1 MAFEIIAPLVTF
13 AAIFVSA
20 WFLGAYIVRIFKGE
34 RTLLSPVLR
43 PVERAIYKVTGID
56 EEREQT
62 WVGYLVA
69 MLFVTVLSLLVTY
82 LVLRYQDKL
91 PLQAQ
96 LNPQGFPGVPA
107 DLAFNTAVSFT
118 TNTNWQNYSGET
130 TLSYLAQ
137 ILGLVFHQF
146 LSAATGIALAVALIR
161 GIARRSGKTLGNFF
175 VDITRAVLYLLMP
188 IAIVATILFVASGA
202 IQNFSGYTNAGGLNG
217 VGQVIAQG
225 PVAAMEAI
233 KDLGNNG
240 GGFFNA
246 NSAHPWENP
255 TGFTNAM
262 TIWLELTIPF
272 ALFIAFGRWVG
283 NVKQGIALFAAA
295 GIILLGGAGFAAYEE
310 QAGNPAIDGAGNVA
324 QAMSSTQGGGNME
337 GKELRFGSVES
348 GVFATATTGTSTG
361 AVIAA
366 HDSFTPLGGMVPMVM
381 IQLGE
386 ITPGGI
392 GAGLYGLVTFAIVA
406 VFLAGLMVGRTPE
419 YLGKKIEARDVK
431 YAALAILILPAT
443 ILGFTAVAVLAAR
456 GQGNP
461 LYPGSGPGNPGAHGF
476 SEILYAYSS
485 STGNNGSAFAG
496 LSGNNLFYNTT
507 LAAAMWLGRFI
518 FVIPILALAGNL
530 VKKKAVPAGAGT
542 FPTDTP
548 LFTGLL
554 IGVIIIVGALTFL
567 PALALGPI
575 LEHLQLHGGMLG
587 LFGAP

>member
-1 MAFEIIAPLVTF
+1 VFFEILGPLLTF
-13 AAIFVSA
+13 AAVFVSA
-20 WFLGAYIVRIFKGE
+20 WFLGGYIVRIFEGK

-43 PVERAIYKVTGID
+43 PVERGIYKVTGID
-56 EEREQT
+56 EDREQT

-69 MLFVTVLSLLVTY
+69 MLIVTVLSLLFTY

-91 PLQAQ
+91 PFQSQ
-96 LNPQGFPGVPA
+96 LNPQAFPGVPA
-107 DLAFNTAVSFT
+107 DLSLNTAVSFT
-118 TNTNWQNYSGET
+118 TNTNWQNYSGEST
-130 TLSYLAQ
+130 MTYLSQ
-137 ILGLVFHQF
+137 MIGLTFHQF

-161 GIARRSGKTLGNFF
+161 GIARRSARTLGNFY
-175 VDITRAVLYLLMP
+175 VDITRAVLYLLLP
-188 IAIVATILFVASGA
+188 IAIVAAVLFVASGA
-202 IQNFSGYTNAGGLNG
+202 IQNFSQYTNAGGLNG
-217 VGQVIAQG
+217 VGQLIAQG

-262 TIWLELTIPF
+262 TIWLEITIPF
-272 ALFIAFGRWVG
+272 ALFVAFGRWVG
-283 NVKQGIALFAAA
+283 NVKQGMALFAAA
-295 GIILLGGAGFAAYEE
+295 AIIMLGAAGFAAYEE
-310 QAGNPAIDGAGNVA
+310 QAGNPAIDHAGSVA
-324 QAMSSTQGGGNME
+324 QAMSSTQNGGNME
-337 GKELRFGSVES
+337 GKELRFGSVWS
-348 GVFATATTGTSTG
+348 GVFATTTTGTSTG
-361 AVIAA
+361 SVIAA

-392 GAGLYGLVTFAIVA
+392 GAGLYGLVTFAIVG

-431 YAALAILILPAT
+431 YAALAILILPAS
-443 ILGFTAVAVLAAR
+443 ILGFTAVAVLASR
-456 GQGNP
+456 GQAGP
-461 LYPGSGPGNPGAHGF
+461 LNPGAHGF

-485 STGNNGSAFAG
+485 TTGNNGSAFAG
-496 LSGNNLFYNTT
+496 LSGNTLYYNTT
-507 LAAAMWLGRFI
+507 LSAAMWLGRFI

-530 VKKKAVPAGAGT
+530 VKKKVVPASAGT

-575 LEHLQLHGGMLG
+575 LEHLQLHSSAAGAA
-587 LFGAP
+587 FGAH

>member
-1 MAFEIIAPLVTF
+1 MAFEILAPVVVF
-13 AAIFVSA
+13 GAVFVSA
-20 WFLGAYIVRIFKGE
+20 WFLGPYIVRIFQGQ
-34 RTLLSPVLR
+34 RTLLTPVVR
-43 PVERAIYKVTGID
+43 PVERAVYRVTGIRED
-56 EEREQT
+56 AEQT

-69 MLFVTVLSLLVTY
+69 MLLVTVISLLVTY
-82 LVLRYQDKL
+82 LVLRYQDRL
-91 PLQAQ
+91 PFQSQ
-96 LNPQGFPGVPA
+96 LNPAGLPGVPA
-107 DLAFNTAVSFT
+107 DLSFNTAVSFT
-118 TNTNWQNYSGET
+118 TNTNWQNYSGEAT
-130 TLSYLAQ
+130 MSYLSQ
-137 ILGLVFHQF
+137 MVGLTFHQF

-161 GIARRSGKTLGNFF
+161 GIARRSTKTIGNFY
-175 VDITRAVLYLLMP
+175 VDITRAVLYLLLP
-188 IAIVATILFVASGA
+188 IAVVATVLFVAGGA
-202 IQNFSGYTNAGGLNG
+202 VQNFSPYTNATGLSG

-240 GGFFNA
+240 GGFYNA

-262 TIWLELTIPF
+262 TIWLEITIPF

-283 NVKQGIALFAAA
+283 NVKQGVALFAAA
-295 GIILLGGAGFAAYEE
+295 GIIMLAGAGFAAFQE
-310 QAGNPAIDGAGNVA
+310 QAGNPAIDRAGGVA
-324 QAMSSTQGGGNME
+324 QAMSSTQSGGNME
-337 GKELRFGSVES
+337 GKEVRFGSVES
-348 GVFATATTGTSTG
+348 GVFATTTTGTSTG
-361 AVIAA
+361 AVIAS

-406 VFLAGLMVGRTPE
+406 VFIAGLMVGRTPE

-443 ILGFTAVAVLAAR
+443 ILGFAAWSVLNAR
-456 GQGNP
+456 GQAAP
-461 LYPGSGPGNPGAHGF
+461 LNPGAHGF

-485 STGNNGSAFAG
+485 SVGNNGSAFAG
-496 LSGNNLFYNTT
+496 LSGNTLYYNTT

-518 FVIPILALAGNL
+518 FVIPVIALAGNL
-530 VKKKAVPAGAGT
+530 ARKRVVPASAGT
-542 FPTDTP
+542 FPTDTA

-554 IGVIIIVGALTFL
+554 IGVIVIVGALTFL

-575 LEHLQLHGGMLG
+575 LEHLQLHSTSMLAGLAGGV
-587 LFGAP
+587 

>member
-1 MAFEIIAPLVTF
+1 MAFEIIGPVVTF
-13 AAIFVSA
+13 VVIFASA
-20 WFLGAYIVRIFKGE
+20 WFLGKYIVKIFQGE

-43 PVERAIYKVTGID
+43 PVERAVYKVTGID
-56 EEREQT
+56 EEKEQT
-62 WVGYLVA
+62 WVAYLVA
-69 MLFVTVLSLLVTY
+69 MLLVTVLSLVFTY
-82 LVLRYQDKL
+82 LILRYQDKL

-118 TNTNWQNYSGET
+118 TNTNWQNYSGEST
-130 TLSYLAQ
+130 MSYLSQ
-137 ILGLVFHQF
+137 MVGLVFHQF

-161 GIARRSGKTLGNFF
+161 GVSRKSARTLGNFY
-175 VDITRAVLYLLMP
+175 VDVTRAVLYLLLP
-188 IAIVATILFVASGA
+188 IAIVATIIFVASGA
-202 IQNFSGYTNAGGLNG
+202 IQNFSGYTSASGLNG

-272 ALFIAFGRWVG
+272 ALFVAFGRWVG
-283 NVKQGIALFAAA
+283 NVRQGIALFAAA
-295 GIILLGGAGFAAYEE
+295 GIILLAGAGFAAYEE
-310 QAGNPAIDGAGNVA
+310 QAGNPAIDNAGGVA
-324 QAMSSTQGGGNME
+324 QAVSSTQSGGNLE
-337 GKELRFGSVES
+337 GKEVKFGSVWS
-348 GVFATATTGTSTG
+348 GVFAASTTGTSTG
-361 AVIAA
+361 AVISS

-392 GAGLYGLVTFAIVA
+392 GAGLYGLVTFAIIA

-443 ILGFTAVAVLAAR
+443 ILGFTAVAVLASR
-456 GQGNP
+456 GQAGP
-461 LYPGSGPGNPGAHGF
+461 LNPGAHGF
-476 SEILYAYSS
+476 SEILYSYSS
-485 STGNNGSAFAG
+485 QTGNNGSAFAG
-496 LSGNNLFYNTT
+496 LSGNTLYYNTT
-507 LAAAMWLGRFI
+507 GAAAMWLGRFI

-530 VKKKAVPAGAGT
+530 VKKKAVPAGSGT
-542 FPTDTP
+542 FPTDSG

-554 IGVIIIVGALTFL
+554 VGVIIIVGALTFL

-575 LEHLQLHGGMLG
+575 LEHLQLHGGFVFGLLG
-587 LFGAP
+587 AH